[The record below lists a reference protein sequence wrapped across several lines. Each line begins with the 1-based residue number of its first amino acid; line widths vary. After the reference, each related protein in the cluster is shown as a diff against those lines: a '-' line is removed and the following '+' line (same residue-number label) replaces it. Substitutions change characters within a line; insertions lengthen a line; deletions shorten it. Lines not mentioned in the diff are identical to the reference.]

1 MPFLPVIDTKLNV
14 WTLAA
19 VLTALYTL
27 SGVVRGWW
35 NATLGKRRRLIRAYR
50 RIAPFVRHDYV
61 TEQFGEPA
69 WQHKRTVRKYAA
81 PIEGTELDEP
91 LEDVELTVRTP
102 APWISLSPVLP
113 PLCTCNPHRHAL
125 QLPYDDAK

>member
-1 MPFLPVIDTKLNV
+1 MPFHPVIDTKLNV

-35 NATLGKRRRLIRAYR
+35 NASLGKRRRLIRAYR

-69 WQHKRTVRKYAA
+69 WQHKRTVR
-81 PIEGTELDEP
+81 IHGSSDEGSGSEPVLD
-91 LEDVELTVRTP
+91 DVELTVRT
-102 APWISLSPVLP
+102 W
-113 PLCTCNPHRHAL
+113 PLGCSATSSRGATKTTKC
-125 QLPYDDAK
+125 